1 MEIFKSH
8 VDLFKVMR
16 CEYSFRS
23 KQGKTVILR
32 VFEDGRVEITGD
44 FFTTEEDLR
53 RIEEALSKR
62 EKLDAQPFI
71 LGVDIDEL
79 YEALNQCL
87 K

>member
-1 MEIFKSH
+1 MK
-8 VDLFKVMR
+8 

-53 RIEEALSKR
+53 RIEEALSRR
-62 EKLDAQPFI
+62 EKLNSKPFI

-79 YEALNQCL
+79 YDALDQCL